1 MKDPEYMLLKKM
13 LDKNR
18 RMFKK
23 GDLEFSEY
31 LENHLLIMKK
41 LKGTIIKME
50 KIDFNFL
57 KAIDT
62 NESIEQFRRGIY
74 IVKYNL
80 N

>member
-57 KAIDT
+57 TAIDT

-74 IVKYNL
+74 IIKYNL